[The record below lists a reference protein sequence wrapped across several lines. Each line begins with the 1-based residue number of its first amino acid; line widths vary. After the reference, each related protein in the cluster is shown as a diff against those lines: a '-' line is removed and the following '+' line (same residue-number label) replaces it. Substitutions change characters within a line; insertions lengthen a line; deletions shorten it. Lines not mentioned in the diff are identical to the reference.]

1 MNNLVYIRRHNE
13 WKIGSILKQRCCVF
27 AVCNFVNFLL
37 YMEFF
42 FCLVLQLALLV
53 ILASQIRMEW
63 IWPFCKLWI
72 IFHVC
77 MYECMYIYIYVC
89 MFVSVSVY
97 VYVYVYLGVSNEL
110 IICFILDGF
119 KLLLLAPR
127 LFLLR
132 KDARWLQGERM
143 QWGYMV
149 VFNHLNHCV
158 NNSFSQLWKWES

>member
-1 MNNLVYIRRHNE
+1 MNNLLYIRRHNE

-37 YMEFF
+37 YMVFF
-42 FCLVLQLALLV
+42 FLFSFAVSFVSYFSFSDQNGMDMTILQ
-53 ILASQIRMEW
+53 IMNYF
-63 IWPFCKLWI
+63 PCMY
-72 IFHVC
+72 VC
-77 MYECMYIYIYVC
+77 MNACIYIYVC
-89 MFVSVSVY
+89 MFVSVS

-119 KLLLLAPR
+119 KLLLLALR

-158 NNSFSQLWKWES
+158 NNSFSRLWKWES